1 MQIICGRKTGI
12 IANLVTT
19 KLATVKMEED
29 GSVILRTSCPVECQS
44 AIATNLKG
52 TSYCLPM
59 ITKSFILQPL
69 GRLKKNSRNRFGGL
83 RQIGALK
90 MT

>member
-29 GSVILRTSCPVECQS
+29 GNVILRTSCPVECQS
-44 AIATNLKG
+44 AIATKFKG
-52 TSYCLPM
+52 YELLFTDDYKKFYTATSGTLEE
-59 ITKSFILQPL
+59 K
-69 GRLKKNSRNRFGGL
+69 
-83 RQIGALK
+83 
-90 MT
+90 